1 MNSLSGPSKPFK
13 VISIGFG
20 IKVDSPY
27 IDKPIPSIMNKDIL
41 PHTVPA
47 FGL

>member
-1 MNSLSGPSKPFK
+1 MNSLSGPSVTFK

-20 IKVDSPY
+20 FNIDSSY

-41 PHTVPA
+41 AHTRPP